1 MRNFKQV
8 KDGIINFLEGN
19 DMVETVMMSKKQ
31 EDAFNYDV
39 DLRSVVFAP
48 VEFEIGKTDW
58 SLKFAFVINTKAPL
72 DDEDAYI
79 TAQEE
84 NVLITAQLNDFME
97 QNDVD
102 AFITEAAFA
111 LPDDKEDSQ
120 IVTASF
126 VLEVRFQ
133 RVQYV
138 NFDE

>member
-58 SLKFAFVINTKAPL
+58 SLKFAFIINTKAPL

>member
-31 EDAFNYDV
+31 EDAFIYDV

>member
-84 NVLITAQLNDFME
+84 NVLITAQLNDFRE